1 MPEQT
6 EIQPPPG
13 HEPGKTA
20 DEIESEMNLANL
32 AAGGRASQVEDLT
45 FGMRTRQLL
54 ATVSPYWRKMAW
66 WAMLFLAIVVM
77 ALDLNAWTD
86 GAIGSALMWTHAF
99 VFRRFPS
106 FAFIGGMAA
115 CYYVIFKGERGPRS

>member
-1 MPEQT
+1 MPEAT
-6 EIQPPPG
+6 PP

-20 DEIESEMNLANL
+20 EDIQTGMDAANL
-32 AAGGRASQVEDLT
+32 AAGGRPVTELLT
-45 FGMRTRQLL
+45 FGARTRAML
-54 ATVSPYWRKMAW
+54 ASVSPYWRRLAW
-66 WAMLFLAIVVM
+66 WVMLFLAIGVM

-86 GAIGSALMWTHAF
+86 GAIGNAMMWMHSF

-115 CYYVIFKGERGPRS
+115 CYYVIFKGERGSRS